1 MVGDALPVLWASHLN
16 KNVVKMGDTNKP
28 AFPQTPDGVT
38 DWEKVFEDP
47 NQGLI
52 SVIRTAQ
59 TADNL
64 RACMMIVIRQLFTR
78 DDDALQVAQ
87 LTRQLDDLL
96 VQSAGAVPSD
106 AAIAMLRQIK
116 TQRQDMAQAYLA
128 DKKKKKRRKNR
139 RNAAGS
145 ASVKNAVYLLFKNP
159 KYFIGLA
166 VVLTILLAGVITIL
180 AIGGPDGT
188 PHASEDAGR
197 EGPPAGNDTAPAPKE
212 DAESKVPP
220 QAKPPQQDM
229 PLPEFTQ
236 TRKAATM
243 TPVAIVL
250 RHVTLPRSLGK
261 WKRGPT
267 HVMPFIFVKDEGDVS
282 SVCRQLPYILSTL
295 NVELSKA
302 FQDIEVFDEQ
312 VLAGVARRVGSILNA
327 RLETPS
333 VTRILLAVPMDSRD
347 YPPAKCGQASDAF
360 GKYLK

>member
-1 MVGDALPVLWASHLN
+1 MLCASLLKTH
-16 KNVVKMGDTNKP
+16 VMEMGDTTKP

-47 NQGLI
+47 DQGLV

-96 VQSAGAVPSD
+96 AQSAGAVPSD

-116 TQRQDMAQAYLA
+116 TQRQDLAQAYLA
-128 DKKKKKRRKNR
+128 DKRKKKRRKNR
-139 RNAAGS
+139 RGAAGS
-145 ASVKNAVYLLFKNP
+145 ASAKNAVYLLFKNP
-159 KYFIGLA
+159 KYFIGLGL
-166 VVLTILLAGVITIL
+166 VLTVLLAGVITVL
-180 AIGGPDGT
+180 VIG
-188 PHASEDAGR
+188 GR
-197 EGPPAGNDTAPAPKE
+197 EGPSTGNDTAPVAKA
-212 DAESKVPP
+212 DAESKDAPK
-220 QAKPPQQDM
+220 AKPSQQDM

-236 TRKAATM
+236 PRQAATL

-282 SVCRQLPYILSTL
+282 TVCRQFPYILSTL

-333 VTRILLAVPMDSRD
+333 VTRILLAVPMNLKD

>member
-1 MVGDALPVLWASHLN
+1 ME
-16 KNVVKMGDTNKP
+16 MGDTTKP

-47 NQGLI
+47 DQGLV

-96 VQSAGAVPSD
+96 AQSAGAVPSD
-106 AAIAMLRQIK
+106 AAI
-116 TQRQDMAQAYLA
+116 
-128 DKKKKKRRKNR
+128 
-139 RNAAGS
+139 
-145 ASVKNAVYLLFKNP
+145 V
-159 KYFIGLA
+159 
-166 VVLTILLAGVITIL
+166 
-180 AIGGPDGT
+180 IGGPDGT
-188 PHASEDAGR
+188 PHASDDGGR
-197 EGPPAGNDTAPAPKE
+197 EGPSTGNDTAPVAKA
-212 DAESKVPP
+212 DAESKDAPK
-220 QAKPPQQDM
+220 AKPSQQDM

-236 TRKAATM
+236 PRQAATL

-282 SVCRQLPYILSTL
+282 TVCRQFPYILSTL

-302 FQDIEVFDEQ
+302 FQDIDVFDEQ

-333 VTRILLAVPMDSRD
+333 VTRILLAVPMNLKD